1 MSEKL
6 IEILGKYTISD
17 ILELEQKDRQFIA
30 IKKLGEN
37 LKNKS
42 YFLSLVITN
51 ALLCYQLSSSGEEY
65 WEEFCQFASEYQFW
79 EWFKTSVLKEF
90 FEIFLIQSKWN
101 KRLINMKKIRI
112 NKILKFIQKFKEN
125 EAFYYENM
133 LVFLE
138 DLSSAMSQKKTAKT
152 LVFAVKMFSYGAC
165 IYFDKFILVPYEVAM
180 PMDSRILKITKIYNN
195 SWLDPLVFWFKISE
209 KVGIPCIHLDV
220 LLWTK
225 CNDFMCF

>member
-6 IEILGKYTISD
+6 VEILGKYTISD
-17 ILELEQKDRQFIA
+17 IIELEQKDRQFIA
-30 IKKLGEN
+30 IKKLEEN

-51 ALLCYQLSSSGEEY
+51 ALLSYQLSSSGEEY

-79 EWFKTSVLKEF
+79 EWFKISVLKDF
-90 FEIFLIQSKWN
+90 FELFLLSSKWN

-152 LVFAVKMFSYGAC
+152 LVFAVKMFSYGAR
-165 IYFDKFILVPYEVAM
+165 IYFDKFIQVPYEVAM
-180 PMDSRILKITKIYNN
+180 PLDSRILKITKIYNN
-195 SWLDPLVFWFKISE
+195 SNLAPLDFWFQISE
-209 KVGIPCIHLDV
+209 KVGIPCIHLDA

-225 CNDFMCF
+225 CNDFICF